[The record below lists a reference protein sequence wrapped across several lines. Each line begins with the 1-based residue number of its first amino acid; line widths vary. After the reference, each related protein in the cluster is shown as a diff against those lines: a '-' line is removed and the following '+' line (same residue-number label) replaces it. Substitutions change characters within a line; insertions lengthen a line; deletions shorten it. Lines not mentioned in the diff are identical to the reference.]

1 MTPDARSE
9 SPLAT
14 RHSPTTRAVGLLSGG
29 LDSILACRV
38 MLEQGI
44 EVRALNYTSPFCTCT
59 SKGCRHAA
67 TAASEQLGI
76 PLKVMATGQEYIE
89 IVKHPKH
96 GRGRNM
102 NPCLDCRVFT
112 FSRAREYADEIGA
125 AFVFSGEV
133 LGERPMSQHL
143 QALKLIER
151 ESGLSGRLLRPL
163 SARLLEPTK
172 PELDGMVDREK
183 LLAISGRSR
192 KPQIALAA
200 EFSICDYPCPAGG
213 CLLTDAQFS
222 IRIRD
227 AFDHGEDKVHDMK
240 LLRVGRHFRL
250 ESGVRVIVGR
260 DEPEN
265 SALANLVRPE
275 DTLLEP
281 AEVPGPTV
289 LVRNSVAAEDV
300 RFAAQL
306 CARFSDGHTQATV
319 KVKIGDSLLDVAPA
333 AEQEIARLRI
343 GA

>member
-1 MTPDARSE
+1 VTSDAQRE
-9 SPLAT
+9 SP
-14 RHSPTTRAVGLLSGG
+14 RPRAVGLLSGG
-29 LDSILACRV
+29 LDSILACRI

-44 EVRALNYTSPFCTCT
+44 EVFGLNYTSPFCTCT
-59 SKGCRHAA
+59 HKGCQHAA
-67 TAASEQLGI
+67 TAAAQQLGI
-76 PLKVMATGQEYIE
+76 PLKLMATGQEYIE
-89 IVKHPKH
+89 IVKHPRH

-112 FSRAREYADEIGA
+112 FSRAREYADEIRA

-151 ESGLSGRLLRPL
+151 ESGLTGRLLRPV
-163 SARLLEPTK
+163 SARLLEPTR
-172 PELDGMVDREK
+172 PELEGLVDREK

-192 KPQIALAA
+192 EPQIALA
-200 EFSICDYPCPAGG
+200 EQFSICDYPCPAGG
-213 CLLTDAQFS
+213 CLLTDALFS
-222 IRIRD
+222 VRLKD
-227 AFDHGEDKVHDMK
+227 AFAHGEDTVHDMK

-250 ESGVRVIVGR
+250 ESGVRVVVGR
-260 DEPEN
+260 DESEN
-265 SALANLVRPE
+265 STLANLTRPE

-289 LVRNSVAAEDV
+289 LLRNSSAEADV

-306 CARFSDGHTQATV
+306 CARYSDGHAQAPV
-319 KVKIGDSLLDVAPA
+319 KVKTGNTTFDVPPA
-333 AEQEIARLRI
+333 SDQDLSRLRV